1 MSRFCPALRK
11 ILPGFYPV
19 FLSGVCLSE
28 YCLSRFFS
36 MTGFRPGF
44 RRKDC
49 QLSACPSVQRRVRD
63 FCTFDVLVCW
73 HPGPATW
80 FWNYS
85 FDRSIKFIF
94 DYFKPNLQFVKNY
107 GLLQNTNSERLDLKS
122 FEGINIF
129 CNMGNSSCDF
139 LCHLQTSQNHII
151 RILKNNSV
159 SKDIQS
165 NSYNK
170 QHVLIPHTYVFFLIL
185 SS

>member
-1 MSRFCPALRK
+1 MSHTGPCRRRQKADPFVSRFCSNFRK
-11 ILPGFYPV
+11 ILPGQ
-19 FLSGVCLSE
+19 G
-28 YCLSRFFS
+28 R
-36 MTGFRPGF
+36 
-44 RRKDC
+44 
-49 QLSACPSVQRRVRD
+49 ARD
-63 FCTFDVLVCW
+63 FWTFDVLVRW

-170 QHVLIPHTYVFFLIL
+170 RHVLIPHTYVFFLIL
-185 SS
+185 SSLIWK